1 MCTTLPAG
9 RLFCKSKL
17 IVNNMLFLVEF
28 VPVYREHVFAA
39 RTNHISCPHVC
50 VAPY

>member
-1 MCTTLPAG
+1 MVTTLPSK

-17 IVNNMLFLVEF
+17 IVNDMLFLVEL
-28 VPVYREHVFAA
+28 VPVYREQVFAA
-39 RTNHISCPHVC
+39 RANHISCPHVC

>member
-1 MCTTLPAG
+1 MLTTLPSE
-9 RLFCKSKL
+9 RLFCKSKF

-39 RTNHISCPHVC
+39 RANHISSPHVC